1 MANKNKILVIGSS
14 SYLGRH
20 LSKYLNK
27 KNIILTHYS
36 KPFLDS
42 VFFDLKKNN
51 ISDILE
57 KNTKISKAIIL
68 AGIHNYQMINKDS
81 QTSYDINVLQIKN
94 VLKSLKSY
102 GIMPIYTSSDNVF
115 DGTKGNYQETDR
127 TNPQFNYANQKVE
140 IEKFILNEFD
150 KYQIYRISK
159 IVDTNPDSNTLI
171 SNWIRQI
178 KNNEKIICADDNSF
192 SPIDVE
198 DLCVFIKKLIQLNE
212 NGIFHLSSNEN
223 LSRKKMLTELLK
235 KTSNHIKYNH
245 SIIYKNLNEFEGSEK
260 QPVHISLN
268 SEKAIQRT
276 NFYPKKYSQILDKI
290 LLKAF

>member
-1 MANKNKILVIGSS
+1 MIDNNKILVIGSS
-14 SYLGRH
+14 SYLGQY

-27 KNIILTHYS
+27 KDVILTHYS

-42 VFFDLKKNN
+42 IYFDLNKNN
-51 ISDILE
+51 ISDILK
-57 KNTKISKAIIL
+57 KNKKISNAIIL
-68 AGIHNYQMINKDS
+68 AGVHSYKKINKNSKISFDV
-81 QTSYDINVLQIKN
+81 NVHQIKN

-127 TNPQFNYANQKVE
+127 TNPQFNYAKQKIE